1 MNKLLII
8 GNGFDLAHGL
18 KTSYND
24 FLLWYLDQ
32 AITTFN
38 TDQRYNDGLIE
49 ITSLIPI
56 KFNEGGRF
64 LSFKQVFSVFEHPHI
79 KWKGSSNFITNI
91 LMSYNSGNW
100 VDIEYAYYRTLLS
113 LFKESPSAPTHETN
127 YYTKAVQKI
136 NLSLRLLS
144 EKLNEYLKLY
154 VLGKA
159 ERQIA
164 IADAFS
170 EVTGNNYDNQGETRE
185 YLPKTLVL
193 NFNYTNT
200 LELYPI
206 ELGLSKSTTKLVNI
220 HGQIDST
227 SNPIVFGYGDE
238 MDKNYPILEDLNIN
252 CALDHIKSFHYLK
265 TSSYKQL
272 LSFLE
277 SRDPFSV
284 HVMGHSCGISDRVL
298 LNTIFENKYCD
309 NIQIHYYQRSDNTND
324 FFEKTQEISRQFKNK
339 ESMRNKIVSFDKCSP
354 LS

>member
-1 MNKLLII
+1 MVF
-8 GNGFDLAHGL
+8 GS
-18 KTSYND
+18 SYHNI
-24 FLLWYLDQ
+24 Q
-32 AITTFN
+32 

-49 ITSLIPI
+49 ITSLTPI
-56 KFNEGGRF
+56 KFNEGKRF
-64 LSFKQVFSVFEHPHI
+64 LSFRQVFSVFEHPHFN
-79 KWKGSSNFITNI
+79 WKGSSNFITNI
-91 LMSYNSGNW
+91 LRSYYSGNW

-127 YYTKAVQKI
+127 YYTNAVQKI

-144 EKLNEYLKLY
+144 EKLNEYLKLF

-164 IADAFS
+164 IADTFS

-227 SNPIVFGYGDE
+227 SDPIVFGYGDEMDKNYPILEPDFMVISVVMGDE

-277 SRDPFSV
+277 SRDHFSV

-298 LNTIFENKYCD
+298 LSTIFENKYCD
-309 NIQIHYYQRSDNTND
+309 KIQIHYYQRTDNTND
-324 FFEKTQEISRQFKNK
+324 FFEKTQEISRHFKNK
-339 ESMRNKIVSFDKCSP
+339 ADMRSKIVPFNKCNP